1 MQRSMSAVI
10 SLAVSLAVAAC
21 SVPAGA
27 PASQSALGP
36 ARSQPSVPDATATHS
51 ANGPTASAVLP
62 TSATIASARPE
73 PATSEP
79 TAEGIEYRVT
89 YDWAVPWDQVTI
101 PHAVQAPIA
110 PAPALPLP
118 YLVAV
123 YAGDHQE
130 ATPKFQRISFYF
142 RGAFPEYNLDY
153 VPSLTAEGS
162 GAAIPLEGNAVLQVG
177 FVSAQTHDN
186 AGASTVTTTP
196 ENPIGFHNL
205 RSYGFA
211 GDYEG
216 YVTYGL
222 GIQVAPDSDQVL
234 QIRAGELT
242 KPDGEGGFYYVV
254 HVDVQ
259 NG

>member
-1 MQRSMSAVI
+1 MKRSMSALI
-10 SLAVSLAVAAC
+10 SIVVSLALAAC
-21 SVPAGA
+21 SAPVGA
-27 PASQSALGP
+27 PASQSPLRP
-36 ARSQPSVPDATATHS
+36 ASSQAAVPDGTATPVANGSAAASAPAMSATSPPSTPEPS
-51 ANGPTASAVLP
+51 ANP
-62 TSATIASARPE
+62 
-73 PATSEP
+73 P
-79 TAEGIEYRVT
+79 TAEDIEYRVT
-89 YDWAVPWDQVTI
+89 YDWAVPSDQVTI
-101 PHAVQAPIA
+101 PHVVQAPIE

-123 YAGDHQE
+123 YVSDHQE
-130 ATPKFQRISFYF
+130 ASPKYQRISFYF
-142 RGAFPEYNLDY
+142 RGAFPEYNLRY

-177 FVSAQTHDN
+177 FVSAQAHDN
-186 AGASTVTTTP
+186 AGASTVKTTP
-196 ENPIGFHNL
+196 ANPIGFQNL

-222 GIQVAPDSDQVL
+222 GIQVAPNSDQVL
-234 QIRAGELT
+234 PIRAGEV
-242 KPDGEGGFYYVV
+242 KQSDGAGGFHYVV